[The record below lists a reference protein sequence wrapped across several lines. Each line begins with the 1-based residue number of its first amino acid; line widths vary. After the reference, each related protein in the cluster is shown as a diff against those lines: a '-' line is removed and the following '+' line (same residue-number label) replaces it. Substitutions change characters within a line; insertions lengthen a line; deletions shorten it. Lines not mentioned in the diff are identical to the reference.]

1 MMVELFSSNDM
12 VRLSWARAMLEA
24 AGIDVLLLDEHM
36 SALEGS
42 IGAIPRRL
50 LVPQSDRERAKAVL
64 EDASGG
70 EFNDIFV
77 EKP

>member
-1 MMVELFSSNDM
+1 MVELFSSNDM